1 MQASFLL
8 PSYLVQTIILNLHN
22 LFLLELQDLYDA
34 KQQITQAL
42 PQMLEFTLSDEL
54 KETFSSHLEEKA
66 SDQKLSSL
74 AEGLINRQAD
84 KGMTASQAL

>member
-1 MQASFLL
+1 
-8 PSYLVQTIILNLHN
+8 
-22 LFLLELQDLYDA
+22 
-34 KQQITQAL
+34 
-42 PQMLEFTLSDEL
+42 MLEFTLSDEL